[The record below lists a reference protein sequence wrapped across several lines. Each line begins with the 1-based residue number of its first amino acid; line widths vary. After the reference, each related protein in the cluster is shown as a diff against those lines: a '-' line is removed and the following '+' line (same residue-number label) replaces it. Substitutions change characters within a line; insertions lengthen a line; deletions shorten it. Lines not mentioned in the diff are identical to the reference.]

1 MTAKTLSA
9 LAFAVLFAAAP
20 AMAQSGWSQYR
31 MGDHT
36 YYNGTGDNN
45 GWNGSS
51 YRMGDHTYSNFQ
63 GPNGQTRN
71 CSSYQMGDHVY
82 TNCN

>member
-1 MTAKTLSA
+1 MTRLAMA
-9 LAFAVLFAAAP
+9 AFAAVLTTSAAH
-20 AMAQSGWSQYR
+20 AQSGWSSYQ

-36 YYNGTGDNN
+36 YYNGTGQNG

-51 YRMGDHTYSNFQ
+51 YQMGDHTYGNFT
-63 GPNGQTRN
+63 GPNGQTQR
-71 CSSYQMGDHVY
+71 CSSYQMGDHTY